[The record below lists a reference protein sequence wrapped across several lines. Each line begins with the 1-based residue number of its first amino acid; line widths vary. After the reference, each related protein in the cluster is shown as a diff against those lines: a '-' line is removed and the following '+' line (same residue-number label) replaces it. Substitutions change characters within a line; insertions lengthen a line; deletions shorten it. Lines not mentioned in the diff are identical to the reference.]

1 MGGEFSSE
9 IVSGVFTCEW
19 AGLSLRFIH
28 PRAAE
33 TEVLV
38 HAEQAQNSAEQRRTR
53 EEHAILGPGEQFSSK
68 GVSGPLKAPTNTTTQ
83 HKKPKICDI
92 TFWKNTPLR
101 DSVAVGRRAG
111 RSVTMQGRAGSV
123 QACGRHWQ
131 A

>member
-28 PRAAE
+28 PRVAG

-68 GVSGPLKAPTNTTTQ
+68 GVSGPLKAPKNMTTK
-83 HKKPKICDI
+83 HKKHQFHDF
-92 TFWKNTPLR
+92 TFWKNTPPHPSE
-101 DSVAVGRRAG
+101 SVKVSKFQGYKAD
-111 RSVTMQGRAGSV
+111 VTF
-123 QACGRHWQ
+123 
-131 A
+131 